1 MSTVPSTPTA
11 RPPGS
16 GGHASL
22 IGLVLLLL
30 LLGGEYYVLTERD
43 KPLPAPSAAT
53 RAGGKAK
60 KKGGAKAAPAPPTP
74 KPEPGAPLNLFGGA
88 GGGGDPLAGVGEKVA
103 KLGSAAVDRQVG
115 LAARGGLVLVSL
127 ALIFLQSPAPPRI
140 GAPRKVPRKPQ
151 EVEMPVVVLSAL
163 LAFGS
168 VLLLLMGYT
177 HGKLLTTGYPVAAA
191 LVLGC
196 GFLAGQLRAST
207 RVVGGRLQ
215 AEKVRR
221 DSGYGIVLPAEG
233 NQFVNIPNPFRGT
246 LVLGGAGSGKT
257 YSIGEPF
264 LEQFVKKGMCGLIY
278 DFKFPVLAGA
288 AQKALV
294 YAGQLKK
301 PIRHRVINFMDME
314 RTEKINPL
322 RPQDMP
328 MPAYA
333 MEYAKTILHNLNPGG
348 AKGGDNF
355 FEISAEAY
363 LTGIIWFLKNNYP
376 ALCTVPHVVA
386 IAVYEDFTHVLSMLK
401 SDPRSQA
408 LVQSIITAV
417 EQKAEKQVA
426 GIISSLQIPL
436 ARLAT
441 PEISWVLS
449 PDEARNE
456 GFSLD
461 LNNPLNPT
469 ILTIGNDPTLART
482 FSPVISC
489 IIAVALK
496 LMNQQHKH
504 PSFVLIDEGATI
516 YVPGLEVIPA
526 TARSNQVAML
536 YMTQDVAQM
545 VDAYGK
551 DKTQVL
557 ISNLNNQFFGKINSA
572 ETAKLVSDMVGKE
585 DVEMVSVS
593 AGKSMGGGKVSGGR
607 NVSQSVSVQERQ
619 VVRVQDAYT
628 LRQGEFIGQTVETP
642 LSFFQAQIVRE
653 VEPGDFPIQPLARFE
668 DAEGVITPQMERELR
683 ADRER
688 AQQRLQQMVHQR
700 EQEEDERSRRFDA
713 QRAAARQRLLA
724 RQQEQRKRLAAAG
737 VADSQPEAAGD
748 SGARTAGPVAPG
760 STLPGATTQA
770 TTAAA
775 MAEEIAAAKAVA
787 EAIKTRG
794 LLTLP
799 DAANE
804 AKANGGEDHQAAC
817 PPPAAAEVEQ
827 ETLEQRL
834 RRQQVEAVQAHAR
847 RLQPAEQKPA
857 ESPMQRLIEFNHHK
871 IYREVK
877 ELITGL
883 DPATSRPRYPN
894 TLRPHKQVPT
904 PEAVGDF

>member
-1 MSTVPSTPTA
+1 MSTAPSTPTA

-16 GGHASL
+16 GGNASL

-30 LLGGEYYVLTERD
+30 LLGGEYYVLTDRD
-43 KPLPAPSAAT
+43 KPKAKATTSAA
-53 RAGGKAK
+53 AAK
-60 KKGGAKAAPAPPTP
+60 KAAKPAAPNPPKP
-74 KPEPGAPLNLFGGA
+74 IKPEPGAPIDIFGAVSGSDSS
-88 GGGGDPLAGVGEKVA
+88 GDPMEGMGNKVA
-103 KLGSAAVDRQVG
+103 DIGGQAVDMQVG
-115 LAARGGLVLVSL
+115 LAARAILIMVSI
-127 ALIFLQSPAPPRI
+127 ALIFVQTPAPPKI
-140 GAPRKVPRKPQ
+140 GAPRKIPRKPKD
-151 EVEMPVVVLSAL
+151 VEMPVVILCAV

-168 VLLLLMGYT
+168 VMLLLMGYC
-177 HGKLLTTGYPVAAA
+177 HGELLTTGYPIASA

-196 GFLAGQLRAST
+196 GFIAGQLRAAT
-207 RVVGGRLQ
+207 KHIGGRLQ

-221 DSGYGIVLPAEG
+221 DTEYGIVLQAEG
-233 NQFVNIPNPFRGT
+233 NQFVNVPNPFRGT
-246 LVLGGAGSGKT
+246 LVLGGAGAGKT
-257 YSIGEPF
+257 FSIGEPF

-278 DFKFPVLAGA
+278 DFKFPVLASA
-288 AQKALV
+288 AQKSLI
-294 YAGQLKK
+294 YAGELEK
-301 PIRHRVINFMDME
+301 PLLHRVINFIDME

-333 MEYAKTILHNLNPGG
+333 MEYAKTILNNLNPGG

-355 FEISAEAY
+355 FELSAEAY
-363 LTGIIWFLKNNYP
+363 LTGIIWFLKNNFP

-401 SDPRSQA
+401 TDPRSQA

-426 GIISSLQIPL
+426 GIISSLQIAL

-449 PDEARNE
+449 PDEARGE

-461 LNNPLNPT
+461 LNNPANPT

-496 LMNQQHKH
+496 LMNQQNKH

-526 TARSNQVAML
+526 TARSNKVAML

-593 AGKSMGGGKVSGGR
+593 AGKSMGGGKVGGGR

-628 LRQGEFIGQTVETP
+628 LQQGEFIGQTVETP
-642 LSFFQAQIVRE
+642 MSFFQAQIQRE
-653 VEPGDFPIQPLARFE
+653 IEPGDFPIQPISVFE
-668 DAEGVITPQMERELR
+668 DAEGVVTPQIERELK
-683 ADRER
+683 ADRQQAER
-688 AQQRLQQMVHQR
+688 RLQELARTR
-700 EQEEDERSRRFDA
+700 EQVEDNLSRQFDM
-713 QRAAARQRLLA
+713 QRAAAKKRLLE
-724 RQQEQRKRLAAAG
+724 RQHIQVKQQAAEVVAG
-737 VADSQPEAAGD
+737 SQNPGEESAEG
-748 SGARTAGPVAPG
+748 SPVPTEPSSTPPVAN
-760 STLPGATTQA
+760 

-775 MAEEIAAAKAVA
+775 VDLRAEVEAAKAVA
-787 EAIKTRG
+787 EQSRQEH
-794 LLTLP
+794 LTKDTSPVGTL
-799 DAANE
+799 AAASKRTNE
-804 AKANGGEDHQAAC
+804 A
-817 PPPAAAEVEQ
+817 PSRAEPSRE
-827 ETLEQRL
+827 ERL
-834 RRQQVEAVQAHAR
+834 RDQQVKAQKAQLE
-847 RLQPAEQKPA
+847 RLQKAENKPSD
-857 ESPMQRLIEFNHHK
+857 SPMQRMIEANHQK
-871 IYREVK
+871 IYREVT
-877 ELITGL
+877 ELIAGI
-883 DPATSRPRYPN
+883 DPATRLPRFPN
-894 TLRPHKQVPT
+894 TLRPKNQVPT
-904 PEAVGDF
+904 PADLGEY

>member
-1 MSTVPSTPTA
+1 MSTAPSTPTA

-16 GGHASL
+16 GGNASL
-22 IGLVLLLL
+22 IGLVMLLLV
-30 LLGGEYYVLTERD
+30 LGGEYYVLTERD
-43 KPLPAPSAAT
+43 KPKPKATVTATTAKSTSKKAPEKPA
-53 RAGGKAK
+53 K
-60 KKGGAKAAPAPPTP
+60 PT
-74 KPEPGAPLNLFGGA
+74 KPEPGAPMDIFGAVG
-88 GGGGDPLAGVGEKVA
+88 GGSGGGDPMAGIGDTVA
-103 KLGSAAVDRQVG
+103 AYGGQAVDMQAG
-115 LAARGGLVLVSL
+115 LGARALLVLVSI
-127 ALIFLQSPAPPRI
+127 ALIFMQKPAPPKI
-140 GAPRKVPRKPQ
+140 GAPRKVPRKPK

-168 VLLLLMGYT
+168 ALLLLMGFC
-177 HGKLLTTGYPVAAA
+177 HGDMLATGYPVAAA

-196 GFLAGQLRAST
+196 GFIAGQLRAST
-207 RVVGGRLQ
+207 KYVGGRLQ

-221 DSGYGIVLPAEG
+221 DTDYGIVLLAEG
-233 NQFVNIPNPFRGT
+233 EQYVNVPNPFRGT
-246 LVLGGAGSGKT
+246 LVLGGAGAGKT

-278 DFKFPVLAGA
+278 DFKFPVLASA

-294 YAGQLKK
+294 YAGELNK
-301 PIRHRVINFMDME
+301 PLRHRVINFIDME

-333 MEYAKTILHNLNPGG
+333 MEYAKTILNNLNPGG

-355 FEISAEAY
+355 FELSAEAY
-363 LTGIIWFLKNNYP
+363 LTGIIWFLRNNFP

-401 SDPRSQA
+401 TDPRSQA

-426 GIISSLQIPL
+426 GIISSLQIAL

-449 PDEARNE
+449 PDEARGE

-461 LNNPLNPT
+461 LNNPSNPT

-496 LMNQQHKH
+496 LMNQQNKH

-526 TARSNQVAML
+526 TARSNKVAML

-593 AGKSMGGGKVSGGR
+593 SGKSMGGGKVGGGR

-642 LSFFQAQIVRE
+642 MSFFQAQMHRE
-653 VEPGDFPIQPLARFE
+653 VEPGDFPIQPISIFE
-668 DAEGVITPQMERELR
+668 DAEGVVTPQIERELKK
-683 ADRER
+683 DRER
-688 AQQRLQQMVHQR
+688 AQQLLQELAQQR
-700 EQEEDERSRRFDA
+700 EQEEDARSRKFDE
-713 QRAAARQRLLA
+713 QRAAAKKKLLA
-724 RQQEQRKRLAAAG
+724 RQQAQLQQQAADV
-737 VADSQPEAAGD
+737 VASNQEPDATGPATAPASTDPSTPPIVGAA
-748 SGARTAGPVAPG
+748 TASPD
-760 STLPGATTQA
+760 LQA
-770 TTAAA
+770 
-775 MAEEIAAAKAVA
+775 EIEAAKAVA
-787 EAIKTRG
+787 EQSRQEHQPKPQPS
-794 LLTLP
+794 LP
-799 DAANE
+799 TPSPTPTPA
-804 AKANGGEDHQAAC
+804 
-817 PPPAAAEVEQ
+817 PAADATPAEIP
-827 ETLEQRL
+827 LEQRL
-834 RRQQVEAVQAHAR
+834 REQQVLAHKAQME
-847 RLQPAEQKPA
+847 RLQQAEQKPA
-857 ESPMQRLIEFNHHK
+857 ESPMQRMVEANHHK
-871 IYREVK
+871 IYREVS
-877 ELITGL
+877 ELIAGT
-883 DPATSRPRYPN
+883 DPATQLPRFMN
-894 TLRPHKQVPT
+894 TLRPKNQVPT
-904 PEAVGDF
+904 PEDLGVKNF

>member
-1 MSTVPSTPTA
+1 MAGMGDKV
-11 RPPGS
+11 
-16 GGHASL
+16 
-22 IGLVLLLL
+22 VKM
-30 LLGGEYYVLTERD
+30 GGE
-43 KPLPAPSAAT
+43 
-53 RAGGKAK
+53 
-60 KKGGAKAAPAPPTP
+60 
-74 KPEPGAPLNLFGGA
+74 
-88 GGGGDPLAGVGEKVA
+88 
-103 KLGSAAVDRQVG
+103 AVDMQVG
-115 LAARGGLVLVSL
+115 LAARGILVLVSI
-127 ALIFLQSPAPPRI
+127 ALIFMQNPAPPKI
-140 GAPRKVPRKPQ
+140 GAPRKVPRKPK

-168 VLLLLMGYT
+168 VLLLLMGNI
-177 HGKLLTTGYPVAAA
+177 HGDMLSTGYPVAAA

-196 GFLAGQLRAST
+196 GFIAGQLRAST
-207 RVVGGRLQ
+207 KYVGGRLQ

-221 DSGYGIVLPAEG
+221 DSEYGIVLQAEG
-233 NQFVNIPNPFRGT
+233 DQFVNIPNPFRGT
-246 LVLGGAGSGKT
+246 LVLGGAGAGKT

-294 YAGQLKK
+294 YAGKLEK
-301 PIRHRVINFMDME
+301 PIRHRVVNFMDME

-333 MEYAKTILHNLNPGG
+333 MEYAKTILNNLNPGG

-355 FEISAEAY
+355 FELSAEAY
-363 LTGIIWFLKNNYP
+363 LTGIIWFLKNNFP
-376 ALCTVPHVVA
+376 SLCTVPHVVA

-401 SDPRSQA
+401 TDPRSQA

-426 GIISSLQIPL
+426 GIISSLQIAL

-449 PDEARNE
+449 PDEARDE

-461 LNNPLNPT
+461 LNNPANPT

-489 IIAVALK
+489 IVAVALK
-496 LMNQQHKH
+496 LMNQQNKH

-526 TARSNQVAML
+526 TARSNKVAML

-642 LSFFQAQIVRE
+642 VSFFQAQMQRE
-653 VEPGDFPIQPLARFE
+653 VEPGDFPIQPIAIFE
-668 DAEGVITPQMERELR
+668 DAEGVITPQIERELQQ
-683 ADRER
+683 DRER
-688 AQQRLQQMVHQR
+688 AQQLLAKMVRQR
-700 EQEEDERSRRFDA
+700 EQEEDARSRRFDE
-713 QRAAARQRLLA
+713 QRAAARQRVLA
-724 RQQEQRKRLAAAG
+724 RQQEKLKEQAAAV
-737 VADSQPEAAGD
+737 VAGSQPEGGEDNAAVVTEPAAPTD
-748 SGARTAGPVAPG
+748 TPPVAASQAEP
-760 STLPGATTQA
+760 ATDMEA
-770 TTAAA
+770 
-775 MAEEIAAAKAVA
+775 EIAAAKAVA
-787 EAIKTRG
+787 QSVQAPPVTSSPAPATAVPATQPG
-794 LLTLP
+794 V
-799 DAANE
+799 ANASPQQTQQPE
-804 AKANGGEDHQAAC
+804 E
-817 PPPAAAEVEQ
+817 ES
-827 ETLEQRL
+827 LEQRL
-834 RRQQVEAVQAHAR
+834 RRQQVEAVQAHKR
-847 RLQPAEQKPA
+847 RLQQAEQKPA
-857 ESPMQRLIEFNHHK
+857 ESPMQRLIEANHHK
-871 IYREVK
+871 IYNEVS
-877 ELITGL
+877 ELIAGI
-883 DPATSRPRYPN
+883 DPATSRPRFPN
-894 TLRPHKQVPT
+894 TLRPNKQVPT
-904 PEAVGDF
+904 PEEVGDF

>member
-16 GGHASL
+16 GGNASL

-43 KPLPAPSAAT
+43 KPVKAPTTASVKAE
-53 RAGGKAK
+53 KAK
-60 KKGGAKAAPAPPTP
+60 KQAAAKAAQAAKSA
-74 KPEPGAPLNLFGGA
+74 KPEPGAPMDLFGGA
-88 GGGGDPLAGVGEKVA
+88 GGGGDPMAGMGDKVA
-103 KLGSAAVDRQVG
+103 KMGGEAVDMQVG
-115 LAARGGLVLVSL
+115 LAVRGILVLVSI
-127 ALIFLQSPAPPRI
+127 ALIFIQNPAPPKI
-140 GAPRKVPRKPQ
+140 GAPRKVPRKPK

-168 VLLLLMGYT
+168 VLLLLMGNI
-177 HGKLLTTGYPVAAA
+177 HGDMLSTGYPVAAA

-196 GFLAGQLRAST
+196 GFIAGQLRAST
-207 RVVGGRLQ
+207 KYVGGRLQ

-221 DSGYGIVLPAEG
+221 DSEYGIVLQAEG
-233 NQFVNIPNPFRGT
+233 DQFVNIPNPFRGT
-246 LVLGGAGSGKT
+246 LVLGGAGAGKT

-294 YAGQLKK
+294 YAGKLEK
-301 PIRHRVINFMDME
+301 PIRHRVVNFMDME

-333 MEYAKTILHNLNPGG
+333 MEYAKTILNNLNPGG

-355 FEISAEAY
+355 FELSAEAY
-363 LTGIIWFLKNNYP
+363 LTGIIWFLKNNFP
-376 ALCTVPHVVA
+376 SLCTVPHVVA

-401 SDPRSQA
+401 TDPRSQA

-426 GIISSLQIPL
+426 GIISSLQIAL

-449 PDEARNE
+449 PDEARDE

-461 LNNPLNPT
+461 LNNPANPT

-489 IIAVALK
+489 IVAVSLK
-496 LMNQQHKH
+496 LMNQQNMHH
-504 PSFVLIDEGATI
+504 SLVLIDEGATI

-526 TARSNQVAML
+526 TARSNKVAML

-642 LSFFQAQIVRE
+642 VSFFQAQMQRE
-653 VEPGDFPIQPLARFE
+653 VEPGDFPIQPIAIFE
-668 DAEGVITPQMERELR
+668 DAEGVITPQIERELQ

-688 AQQRLQQMVHQR
+688 AQQLLKQMVRQR
-700 EQEEDERSRRFDA
+700 EQEEDARSRRFDE
-713 QRAAARQRLLA
+713 QRAAARQRMQA
-724 RQQEQRKRLAAAG
+724 RQQEQLKKQAAEQTVVVENTPTTAETATPTG
-737 VADSQPEAAGD
+737 ATEPDSQPQQSTDMEA
-748 SGARTAGPVAPG
+748 
-760 STLPGATTQA
+760 
-770 TTAAA
+770 
-775 MAEEIAAAKAVA
+775 EIAAAKAVA
-787 EAIKTRG
+787 QTMQSREETTA
-794 LLTLP
+794 P
-799 DAANE
+799 A
-804 AKANGGEDHQAAC
+804 
-817 PPPAAAEVEQ
+817 PAATPASLPQATGGAQPQQ
-827 ETLEQRL
+827 EPEEESLEQRL
-834 RRQQVEAVQAHAR
+834 RRQQVEAVQAHKR
-847 RLQPAEQKPA
+847 RLQQAEQKPA
-857 ESPMQRLIEFNHHK
+857 ESPMQRLIEANHHK
-871 IYREVK
+871 IYNEVS
-877 ELITGL
+877 ELIAGI
-883 DPATSRPRYPN
+883 DPATSRPRFPN
-894 TLRPHKQVPT
+894 TLRPNKQVPT
-904 PEAVGDF
+904 PEEVGDF